1 MRIANC
7 KLQIEIPQFAIC
19 NYQFAI
25 CTCASP
31 FSTTPCPP
39 TPRRRTKTP
48 WSRSRRSRAA
58 LSRLGHQPQP
68 VPCTLDLAALRA
80 DLTRLRPDVVFNL
93 VESLA
98 DADSLLYL
106 PPAVLDAMG
115 LPYAG
120 SRTEALFLT
129 THKLLAKQ
137 RMREAGLPTPAW
149 IVVPAS
155 AGCRE
160 PCPTAQRAG

>member
-1 MRIANC
+1 M
-7 KLQIEIPQFAIC
+7 
-19 NYQFAI
+19 
-25 CTCASP
+25 
-31 FSTTPCPP
+31 
-39 TPRRRTKTP
+39 
-48 WSRSRRSRAA
+48 
-58 LSRLGHQPQP
+58 
-68 VPCTLDLAALRA
+68 
-80 DLTRLRPDVVFNL
+80 VFNL

-106 PPAVLDAMG
+106 PPAVLDVMG

-149 IVVPAS
+149 IDSSGIKPVLAVAPDES
-155 AGCRE
+155 L
-160 PCPTAQRAG
+160 RAGRPHPHAA